1 MNERSK
7 LTGATHALRLP
18 SRVASMET
26 HCGYPIELL
35 SEADS
40 IALHNGAVTCSEC
53 ARVAAERAR
62 CAVGE
67 LHTSQEEVNGA

>member
-1 MNERSK
+1 
-7 LTGATHALRLP
+7 
-18 SRVASMET
+18 MET

-40 IALHNGAVTCSEC
+40 IALHDGAVTCSEC

-62 CAVGE
+62 CAQSDP
-67 LHTSQEEVNGA
+67 HTSREEVNGR